1 MRILSGAAVAAV
13 LLLGATTALAHEG
26 NPNFRSQVERVTP
39 AVDGVSV
46 SVLNFDD
53 RLELQN
59 TSGEPVVIEDYEG
72 RPYARLLPDRTVEVN
87 TNSEAYYLNEDR
99 FADAQVPEHLADE
112 PNWKLVSRTG
122 RFEWHDHRAHYM
134 AEGRP
139 PQVKDPEE
147 RTHVFD
153 WEVPIRIGDERGTIA
168 GTLTWVPL
176 PGGDSL
182 PMGLIWGTAG
192 LLIAL
197 GLGTFILRRRRDE
210 GGPAGEAW

>member
-26 NPNFRSQVERVTP
+26 NPNFRSQLERVTP

-46 SVLNFDD
+46 GVLNFDD

-99 FADAQVPEHLADE
+99 FADAQVPEHLAEE
-112 PNWKLVSRTG
+112 PKWKLVSRTG

-197 GLGTFILRRRRDE
+197 GLVTFILRRRRDE